1 MNRYWVIGGEYE
13 DMARRRL
20 RPGTERLAG
29 PFECEREA
37 RVEWTRLT
45 RAPGTR
51 PATTHFAIVTEG
63 ARP

>member
-20 RPGTERLAG
+20 VPGTERLAG
-29 PFECEREA
+29 PFESERKA
-37 RVEWTRLT
+37 RDAWLRLT

-51 PATTHFAIVTEG
+51 PATTHFTIVTEG
-63 ARP
+63 ARA